1 MRFNSDFAFHV
12 RRLPAITFML
22 ASLISFEA
30 LANPHEYMLANG
42 LKLIVREDHRS
53 PVVVSQIW
61 YKAGSID
68 ELNGTT
74 GVAHVL
80 EHMMFKGTKN
90 FSSGE
95 FSKQIAAVGGRDNA
109 FTGRDFTGYFST
121 ITQIQ
126 VSVSYEAG
134 S

>member
-1 MRFNSDFAFHV
+1 
-12 RRLPAITFML
+12 ML
-22 ASLISFEA
+22 E
-30 LANPHEYMLANG
+30 NG

-80 EHMMFKGTKN
+80 EHMMFKGTKKVRG
-90 FSSGE
+90 GE
-95 FSKQIAAVGGRDNA
+95 FYR
-109 FTGRDFTGYFST
+109 
-121 ITQIQ
+121 
-126 VSVSYEAG
+126 VSISSV
-134 S
+134 